1 MQMSKNLASNN
12 YQVIALLNCQRP
24 MTREEV
30 IQMNT
35 QIRNTGSFAN
45 NFWVQMAA
53 LVVVVA
59 IVIAF
64 AAKYLW

>member
-1 MQMSKNLASNN
+1 
-12 YQVIALLNCQRP
+12 
-24 MTREEV
+24 
-30 IQMNT
+30 MNT
-35 QIRNTGSFAN
+35 QIRNIGSFAN